1 MKALSYKLVKHLAKI
16 LNQYITLN
24 NYYNIINSTSLAND
38 LTKLKIYENHKL
50 ITFDV
55 KDLYVNIPIDET
67 LTIIKSKLLKTMTH
81 KQHKKTYS
89 TKSILV
95 TELLHI
101 ST

>member
-1 MKALSYKLVKHLAKI
+1 MKAPSYKLAKHLAKI
-16 LNQYITLN
+16 RTQYITLN
-24 NYYNIINSTSLAND
+24 IYNVINSTNLAND
-38 LTKLKIYENHKL
+38 LTVLKILENHKL

-67 LTIIKSKLLKTMTH
+67 LTIIKSKLMENDDTTN
-81 KQHKKTYS
+81 TYTIES
-89 TKSILV
+89 NPV